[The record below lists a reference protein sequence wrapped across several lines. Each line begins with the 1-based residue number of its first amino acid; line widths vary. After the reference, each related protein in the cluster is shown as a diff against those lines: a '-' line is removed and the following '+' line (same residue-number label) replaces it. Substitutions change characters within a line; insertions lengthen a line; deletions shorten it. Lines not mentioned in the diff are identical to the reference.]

1 MPRRTD
7 RPKGMRAR
15 RDRNGAVTYYLLRKD
30 GSKLVLGQNFEL
42 ACAQWV
48 HEQQSRVALA
58 RPATAI
64 ELLHGFEQCSLPLA
78 SRQATARRR
87 SEMETLRVFFTEHG
101 DPKLEEI
108 TGEGVF
114 LRWYGGAVRP
124 GQPDSAIRMFR
135 LVWKSASKLGIVS
148 TSCPWN
154 TFDLRKA
161 QLKMEAADVVRHF
174 ASAPL
179 SELLEDLMGRTAVT
193 TVEFPGAVDSDSA
206 ERLRV
211 ELSHAASRAV
221 MMLRKSGRPDLVA
234 PVYQLEIN
242 DLLALRRS
250 TCLALIRPPGSILL
264 QHQRAEILASIK
276 TKTKC
281 SHDAD
286 DVSAY
291 LAQGPRDQEYE
302 PMPVLAQKDSL
313 EATTWPTD

>member
-1 MPRRTD
+1 MPQRTD

-15 RDRNGAVTYYLLRKD
+15 RDRNGAVTYYLLRED

-58 RPATAI
+58 RPATAL
-64 ELLHGFEQCSLPLA
+64 ELLHGIEQCTLPLA

-87 SEMETLRVFFTEHG
+87 SEMDTLRGFFTEHG

-108 TGEGVF
+108 TGEDVF
-114 LRWYGGAVRP
+114 LRWYGNTVRP
-124 GQPDSAIRMFR
+124 GRPDSAIRMFR

-148 TSCPWN
+148 TGCPWN

-193 TVEFPGAVDSDSA
+193 TVEFPGAVESDYV

-221 MMLRKSGRPDLVA
+221 MMLRKSGRTDLVA

-242 DLLALRRS
+242 DLLSLRRS

-264 QHQRAEILASIK
+264 QHQRAEILASLK

-281 SHDAD
+281 SDDTAD
-286 DVSAY
+286 VGTY
-291 LAQGPRDQEYE
+291 LAQGPRDQENE
-302 PMPVLAQKDSL
+302 PMPVLTQKDSL

>member
-1 MPRRTD
+1 
-7 RPKGMRAR
+7 MRAR
-15 RDRNGAVTYYLLRKD
+15 RDRNGAVTYYLLRED

-58 RPATAI
+58 RPATAL

-78 SRQATARRR
+78 SRQATTRRR
-87 SEMETLRVFFTEHG
+87 SEMDTLRAFFTEHG
-101 DPKLEEI
+101 DPKLEGI
-108 TGEGVF
+108 TGEDVF
-114 LRWYGGAVRP
+114 LRWYGGVTHP
-124 GQPDSAIRMFR
+124 GQPDGAIQMFR

-148 TSCPWN
+148 TGCPWN

-193 TVEFPGAVDSDSA
+193 TVEFPGAVESDYV

-221 MMLRKSGRPDLVA
+221 MMLRKSGRTDLVA

-242 DLLALRRS
+242 DLLSLRRS
-250 TCLALIRPPGSILL
+250 TCLALIRPPGSIVL
-264 QHQRAEILASIK
+264 QHQRAEILASLE
-276 TKTKC
+276 TKTRC
-281 SHDAD
+281 SDDTAD
-286 DVSAY
+286 VGTY
-291 LAQGPRDQEYE
+291 LAQGPRDKENE
-302 PMPVLAQKDSL
+302 PMPVLTQKDSL